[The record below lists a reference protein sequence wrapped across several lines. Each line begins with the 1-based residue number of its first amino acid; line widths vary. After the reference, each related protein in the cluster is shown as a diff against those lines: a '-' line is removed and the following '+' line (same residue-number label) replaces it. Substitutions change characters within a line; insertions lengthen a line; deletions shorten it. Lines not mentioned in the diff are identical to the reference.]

1 MIKIEFPSDTNES
14 YFIEH
19 IADQYGHLMS
29 FFSREGPYLTCSVA
43 LDDDVLQA
51 AQEQGGVVIEK

>member
-14 YFIEH
+14 HFIEQ
-19 IADQYGHLMS
+19 ISDQYGHLMS

-43 LDDDVLQA
+43 LDDQVIA
-51 AQEQGGVVIEK
+51 AAEEQGGVVIEL